1 MDAKTAASHA
11 ATVQSIAAA
20 VKTFHAR
27 RQPFR
32 IHHGSTNS
40 TRPAHGQPVVDISA
54 LNHVLHVDKAAK
66 TVSVEP
72 NVAMDGLLDAVLP
85 HNLVPPV
92 VMEFPGITAG
102 GAFAGSAGES
112 SSFRH
117 GAFDAAVTCVEM
129 VLANGDIIEAS
140 PTQNADLFA
149 AAPGALG
156 TLGIVTRLDLR
167 LLDAESYVRVEY
179 SLHTTVE
186 ATCAAVEAATHV
198 AANDFVEGILF
209 CATQGLVITGTM
221 SRSIPIDVTLRTF
234 SHARDPWFYL
244 HARDRAAAL
253 AALRKGQAPPPADYL
268 PLRDYLFRYDRGG
281 FWTGALA
288 FAYFRPLVPFTPLT
302 RRLLNPLMRT
312 RNLYRAGLGGGSRM
326 TFRYLVHDLA
336 VPYAAAPALV
346 DHLVATNPVWPLW
359 LCPLPAIATP
369 TFHPATDPPGAPSLN
384 VGVWGRGPHDLE
396 AFVRTNRDLE
406 AKVRALGGRKV
417 LYSHAYYDEDD
428 FWAIYGRAWYD
439 ELRLKYHATTLP
451 TVYDKVRVDI
461 EKERAKKGLVDR
473 LAVKWPFAGLIGVAS
488 ALRS

>member
-209 CATQGLVITGTM
+209 SATQGLVITGTM
-221 SRSIPIDVTLRTF
+221 SRSIPID
-234 SHARDPWFYL
+234 
-244 HARDRAAAL
+244 
-253 AALRKGQAPPPADYL
+253 
-268 PLRDYLFRYDRGG
+268 
-281 FWTGALA
+281 
-288 FAYFRPLVPFTPLT
+288 
-302 RRLLNPLMRT
+302 
-312 RNLYRAGLGGGSRM
+312 
-326 TFRYLVHDLA
+326 
-336 VPYAAAPALV
+336 
-346 DHLVATNPVWPLW
+346 
-359 LCPLPAIATP
+359 
-369 TFHPATDPPGAPSLN
+369 
-384 VGVWGRGPHDLE
+384 

>member
-85 HNLVPPV
+85 HNL
-92 VMEFPGITAG
+92 
-102 GAFAGSAGES
+102 
-112 SSFRH
+112 
-117 GAFDAAVTCVEM
+117 
-129 VLANGDIIEAS
+129 
-140 PTQNADLFA
+140 
-149 AAPGALG
+149 
-156 TLGIVTRLDLR
+156 
-167 LLDAESYVRVEY
+167 
-179 SLHTTVE
+179 
-186 ATCAAVEAATHV
+186 
-198 AANDFVEGILF
+198 
-209 CATQGLVITGTM
+209 
-221 SRSIPIDVTLRTF
+221 
-234 SHARDPWFYL
+234 
-244 HARDRAAAL
+244 
-253 AALRKGQAPPPADYL
+253 
-268 PLRDYLFRYDRGG
+268 
-281 FWTGALA
+281 
-288 FAYFRPLVPFTPLT
+288 
-302 RRLLNPLMRT
+302 
-312 RNLYRAGLGGGSRM
+312 
-326 TFRYLVHDLA
+326 
-336 VPYAAAPALV
+336 
-346 DHLVATNPVWPLW
+346 
-359 LCPLPAIATP
+359 
-369 TFHPATDPPGAPSLN
+369 
-384 VGVWGRGPHDLE
+384 

>member
-1 MDAKTAASHA
+1 MLDPVCFHSKVPKTWQSSSHASSSYRPQHHHRMDANAAASHA

-54 LNHVLHVDKAAK
+54 LNHVLHVDKVAK

-92 VMEFPGITAG
+92 
-102 GAFAGSAGES
+102 
-112 SSFRH
+112 
-117 GAFDAAVTCVEM
+117 M
-129 VLANGDIIEAS
+129 VLANGDIVEAS

-198 AANDFVEGILF
+198 ADNDFVEGILF
-209 CATQGLVITGTM
+209 SATQGLVITGTM

-253 AALRKGQAPPPADYL
+253 GALRKGQAPPPADYL

-406 AKVRALGGRKV
+406 AK
-417 LYSHAYYDEDD
+417 DD

-451 TVYDKVRVDI
+451 TVYDK
-461 EKERAKKGLVDR
+461 
-473 LAVKWPFAGLIGVAS
+473 WPFAGLIGVAS

>member
-129 VLANGDIIEAS
+129 VLANGDIVEAS

-149 AAPGALG
+149 AAAGALG

-186 ATCAAVEAATHV
+186 ATCAAVEAATH
-198 AANDFVEGILF
+198 
-209 CATQGLVITGTM
+209 
-221 SRSIPIDVTLRTF
+221 
-234 SHARDPWFYL
+234 
-244 HARDRAAAL
+244 
-253 AALRKGQAPPPADYL
+253 
-268 PLRDYLFRYDRGG
+268 
-281 FWTGALA
+281 
-288 FAYFRPLVPFTPLT
+288 
-302 RRLLNPLMRT
+302 
-312 RNLYRAGLGGGSRM
+312 
-326 TFRYLVHDLA
+326 
-336 VPYAAAPALV
+336 
-346 DHLVATNPVWPLW
+346 
-359 LCPLPAIATP
+359 
-369 TFHPATDPPGAPSLN
+369 
-384 VGVWGRGPHDLE
+384 
-396 AFVRTNRDLE
+396 
-406 AKVRALGGRKV
+406 V

-473 LAVKWPFAGLIGVAS
+473 LALKWPFAGLIGVAS